1 MTALVARLS
10 AAMAALVVLLGLV
23 ATPPKAPEAAAIA
36 TISIADVQLDAAAAA
51 TPTIN
56 DIIELAALIA
66 ATPLWYAALP
76 ITLPASIALGVGFS
90 LVLNIIRGNY
100 SADLVLSAV
109 VGAGVFLVGPPLLI
123 SSKLSAFLPS
133 AAAPAPA
140 QPLQTAAVPSL
151 QALADVVKAVAA
163 AAFSYATLPITLPAA
178 VVTAAWKEL
187 YTNVVGGNPH
197 FDIGAAVLRAVT
209 TLISAPLDAIYQS
222 VSTLFQPSTPV
233 AAQAQSATT
242 DPVARQS
249 ATAAQRSVASSG
261 RAALAAIRTHATPA
275 ADLSGTG
282 SASAHRAV
290 PRSDAETAGTP
301 ARKTATGGSGR
312 GVRKSQAD

>member
-109 VGAGVFLVGPPLLI
+109 VGVGVSSSAPVADLVETVSI
-123 SSKLSAFLPS
+123 
-133 AAAPAPA
+133 PA
-140 QPLQTAAVPSL
+140 
-151 QALADVVKAVAA
+151 
-163 AAFSYATLPITLPAA
+163 
-178 VVTAAWKEL
+178 
-187 YTNVVGGNPH
+187 VGG
-197 FDIGAAVLRAVT
+197 
-209 TLISAPLDAIYQS
+209 
-222 VSTLFQPSTPV
+222 STCPS
-233 AAQAQSATT
+233 
-242 DPVARQS
+242 
-249 ATAAQRSVASSG
+249 
-261 RAALAAIRTHATPA
+261 
-275 ADLSGTG
+275 
-282 SASAHRAV
+282 SASADRRRAIA
-290 PRSDAETAGTP
+290 PGI
-301 ARKTATGGSGR
+301 G
-312 GVRKSQAD
+312 

>member
-1 MTALVARLS
+1 
-10 AAMAALVVLLGLV
+10 MAALVVLLGLV

-36 TISIADVQLDAAAAA
+36 TISIADVQLDAAAA

-100 SADLVLSAV
+100 SADLVLSAI
-109 VGAGVFLVGPPLLI
+109 VGVGVFLVGPPLLI

-133 AAAPAPA
+133 AAAPAAA
-140 QPLQTAAVPSL
+140 QPLPTAAVPSL

-209 TLISAPLDAIYQS
+209 TLMSAPLDAIYQS

-233 AAQAQSATT
+233 AAQARSATT

-249 ATAAQRSVASSG
+249 ATPAQRSVASSR